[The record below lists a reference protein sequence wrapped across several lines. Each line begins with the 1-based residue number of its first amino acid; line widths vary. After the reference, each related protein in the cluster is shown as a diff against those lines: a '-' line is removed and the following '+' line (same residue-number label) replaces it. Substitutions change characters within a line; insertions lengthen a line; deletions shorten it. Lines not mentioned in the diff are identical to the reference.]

1 MSAARPYEL
10 LVFDWDGT
18 LMDSIGTIVECA
30 RCTLVEMGMTEPPPA
45 TIRGTIGLGLRE
57 TIDVLFPDCDEVLYG
72 QILEVYRAH
81 WLRLRHQP
89 LLFPGIPG
97 MLEQLAGEGY
107 RLAVATGKSR
117 RGLEYAF
124 ATTGLG
130 PRFHASRTADET
142 RSKPHPQMLLELLDE
157 LGVAPEAAL
166 VVGDTT
172 YDVEM
177 AQSAGVA
184 ALAVLSGSQS
194 RAEIEP
200 LRPLAILEAATE
212 LPDWLTRTGGR
223 RS

>member
-1 MSAARPYEL
+1 MSRPFEL

-18 LMDSIGTIVECA
+18 LMDSIGTIVECT
-30 RCTLVEMGMTEPPPA
+30 RCTLVELGMEQPEIA
-45 TIRGTIGLGLRE
+45 KIRGTIGLGLRE
-57 TIDVLFPDCDEVLYG
+57 TIDSLFSGCDEALYSR
-72 QILEVYRAH
+72 ILEVYRAH

-89 LLFPGIPG
+89 LLFPGIPE

-117 RGLEYAF
+117 RGLDYAF
-124 ATTGLG
+124 GITGLG
-130 PRFHASRTADET
+130 ARFHASRTADET
-142 RSKPHPQMLLELLDE
+142 QSKPHPRMLLELLDE
-157 LGVAPEAAL
+157 LGVASDAAL

-212 LPDWLTRTGGR
+212 LPGWLTRSGER